1 MTKKYKRVFVA
12 PEFHK
17 ELKKLSADKGK
28 SMIECSK
35 ELAEKIE
42 ESKKGTKRK
51 PNYMKII

>member
-1 MTKKYKRVFVA
+1 MSNYKRVFVD

-35 ELAEKIE
+35 DLAEKLKGQKG
-42 ESKKGTKRK
+42 ESKK
-51 PNYMKII
+51 PNYMRFI